1 MLDFK
6 LGIPYSYVF
15 HIFSILNPLESH
27 HGYIFCSLLCDTFS
41 IVYYSSPG
49 ILAFEGQYLDR
60 PSQDIWEC
68 VWIRFYFDAT
78 MIEKEGVIVSYFSRL
93 SITYFS
99 WLYWGDNFFSVLIL
113 FSFTSE
119 YVCTTQN
126 KVMTALGDDLSTW
139 ENGNQ
144 QFCLDWAWTSLESM
158 AVVWPYY
165 VAGTK
170 KLLVVKCTYLSFD

>member
-1 MLDFK
+1 MENVIFQAVDPL
-6 LGIPYSYVF
+6 LICLSYF
-15 HIFSILNPLESH
+15 LYPQPFRKSSWLYILFSA
-27 HGYIFCSLLCDTFS
+27 CDTFS

-68 VWIRFYFDAT
+68 GWIRFYFDAT

-119 YVCTTQN
+119 YVCMTQN

-170 KLLVVKCTYLSFD
+170 KLL